1 MKLKRKRA
9 LEVPPKIRCFID
21 RVTSVPLEK
30 IEEPLKGFVWE
41 FDKGDFHHWVDLFN
55 HFDSYFEKYIKPR
68 KDLLIDDDFLNLDP
82 PFPREAILQILRVI
96 RTVLDNCTNK
106 HFYSSYEQHLS
117 ALLASTDPDVVEASL
132 DTLATF
138 LKKTVGKYSIRD
150 SSLNSKLYA
159 LAQGWGGKEEGLG
172 LIASAVP
179 DGCDHIACELGCTLH
194 FEFYA
199 VNEPESDIKVAEP
212 LVQGL
217 QIIHLSDID
226 KRVETDLELLHKLVT
241 EYKVPASLRFS
252 LLSRL
257 RFARAFGS
265 LASRQKYICIR
276 LYAFIVLIQACADA
290 DDLVS
295 FFNAEPGFINELV
308 SLLSYEDAVLE
319 KIRIL
324 CLHALA
330 ALCQDRSRQQS
341 VQTAVTSGGHR
352 GILSSLMQKAIDSV
366 TSNTSK
372 WSVHF
377 AEALLSLVTVLVSTS
392 SGCSAMREAGFIPT
406 LLPLLK
412 DTNPQHL
419 HLVEKAVRILE
430 AFMDYSNPAAALF
443 RDLGGLDDTIS
454 RLKIEVSYVENGG
467 KQPDEKSESS
477 ARSVNMVTSSSTG
490 LDDVQKPL
498 YSEPLISYHRR
509 LLMKALLRAISLGT
523 YAPGNT
529 ARIYGSE

>member
-1 MKLKRKRA
+1 M
-9 LEVPPKIRCFID
+9 C
-21 RVTSVPLEK
+21 
-30 IEEPLKGFVWE
+30 
-41 FDKGDFHHWVDLFN
+41 
-55 HFDSYFEKYIKPR
+55 
-68 KDLLIDDDFLNLDP
+68 
-82 PFPREAILQILRVI
+82 LQ
-96 RTVLDNCTNK
+96 
-106 HFYSSYEQHLS
+106 QHLS

-150 SSLNSKLYA
+150 ASLNSKLYA

-179 DGCDHIACELGCTLH
+179 NGCDPIACELGCTLH

-199 VNEPESDIKVAEP
+199 VNESESDVKVTEP

-217 QIIHLSDID
+217 QIIHLSDVN
-226 KRVETDLELLHKLVT
+226 KCVETDLELLHKLVT
-241 EYKVPASLRFS
+241 EYKVPSSLRFS
-252 LLSRL
+252 LLTRL

-265 LASRQKYICIR
+265 LASRQQYTCIR

-290 DDLVS
+290 DDLVW

-324 CLHALA
+324 CLHSLA

-430 AFMDYSNPAAALF
+430 AFMDYSNPAD
-443 RDLGGLDDTIS
+443 R
-454 RLKIEVSYVENGG
+454 
-467 KQPDEKSESS
+467 KS
-477 ARSVNMVTSSSTG
+477 VV
-490 LDDVQKPL
+490 
-498 YSEPLISYHRR
+498 
-509 LLMKALLRAISLGT
+509 
-523 YAPGNT
+523 
-529 ARIYGSE
+529 